1 MNLSKIKE
9 LKKESDID
17 IVNLLL
23 KKGWLLFEVTVN
35 VDGKTT
41 FLMARVS

>member
-1 MNLSKIKE
+1 MKLSKIKE
-9 LKKESDID
+9 LKKEEDID

-35 VDGKTT
+35 TDGKTT